1 VPPVDE
7 NGRPDGIRIN
17 PSVLAADFV
26 NMAAALSRI
35 ATADFVHVDVMDN
48 HFVPNLTFGPQMVE
62 RIQAT
67 SPVPLDV
74 HLMIDDPDRWAP
86 EYAELGAAS
95 VTFHL
100 EAATEPV
107 ALARRLRAV
116 GARAGVAVKPATS
129 IEGLLDLLDDF
140 DQILVM
146 TVEPGFGGQSFM
158 PETMP
163 KLRRLAD
170 EARRRGS
177 AVWLQ
182 VDGGIGESTIAQAAE
197 AGADTFV
204 AGSAVFGAADPDAA
218 IAGLRATATDSVQHR
233 H

>member
-1 VPPVDE
+1 MSD
-7 NGRPDGIRIN
+7 IRIN
-17 PSVLAADFV
+17 PSILSADFV
-26 NMAAALSRI
+26 NMQADLDRI

-48 HFVPNLTFGPQMVE
+48 HFVPNLTFGPQMVQ
-62 RIQAT
+62 RIQET

-74 HLMIDDPDRWAP
+74 HLMIDDADRWAP
-86 EYAELGAAS
+86 GYAELGAAS

-100 EAATEPV
+100 EAATDPIT
-107 ALARRLRAV
+107 LARTLRGI
-116 GARAGVAVKPATS
+116 GARAGVAIKPGTPG
-129 IEGLLDLLDDF
+129 EGLYDVLDEF

-158 PETMP
+158 TSTMP
-163 KLRRLAD
+163 KLSALAA

-177 AVWLQ
+177 SVWLQ

-204 AGSAVFGAADPDAA
+204 AGSAVFGADDPARAIEALRSGAA
-218 IAGLRATATDSVQHR
+218 R
-233 H
+233 HTHSH

>member
-1 VPPVDE
+1 MQ
-7 NGRPDGIRIN
+7 
-17 PSVLAADFV
+17 AD
-26 NMAAALSRI
+26 LDRI

-48 HFVPNLTFGPQMVE
+48 HFVPNLTFGPQMVQ
-62 RIQAT
+62 RIQET

-74 HLMIDDPDRWAP
+74 HLMIDDADRWAP
-86 EYAELGAAS
+86 GYAELGAAS

-100 EAATEPV
+100 EAATDPI
-107 ALARRLRAV
+107 ALARTLRGI
-116 GARAGVAVKPATS
+116 GARAGVAIKPGTPA
-129 IEGLLDLLDDF
+129 EGLYDVLDEF

-158 PETMP
+158 TSTMP
-163 KLRRLAD
+163 KLSALAA

-177 AVWLQ
+177 SVWLQ

-204 AGSAVFGAADPDAA
+204 AGSAVFGADDPARAIEALRSGAA
-218 IAGLRATATDSVQHR
+218 R
-233 H
+233 HTHAH